1 MLAVSG
7 NYMKSQDAQ
16 FGNDALQD
24 YNMDNY
30 TADISFSARP
40 LSFLS
45 LEVESAWQQMR
56 MKSPLVDSRI
66 NKFKHYLSLTFPIT
80 QNLQFGVDNTICQ
93 SLETGEN
100 SWFADLTASYT
111 HKRMEFL
118 LNVNNLLGKS
128 VYQCEFIS
136 SIERDY
142 YRYTIRPCEVLAK
155 VSFTF

>member
-1 MLAVSG
+1 M
-7 NYMKSQDAQ
+7 
-16 FGNDALQD
+16 
-24 YNMDNY
+24 
-30 TADISFSARP
+30 
-40 LSFLS
+40 S

-80 QNLQFGVDNTICQ
+80 QNLQFGVDDTICQ

-142 YRYTIRPCEVLAK
+142 YRYTLRPREVLAR